1 MPNLRLMYDNAIDR
15 ATTPVASTTA
25 GAYAASNL
33 LGDDKSIWWR
43 STVTTAT
50 TLTATWTVG
59 ETLAC
64 VALPFCNLSPTAA
77 IRVQLYDATT
87 AGNLLLDTNTLQP
100 NALACP
106 AAAIKL
112 RGWTPAQAASA
123 YAYGGSA
130 CALIYFASTTGVK
143 RMVVTLTDP
152 GNLQGYLEAA
162 FLVAGPYW
170 SPTHN
175 AEYGAGMV
183 PVDSTE
189 NYRTAAGNLKSDG
202 GTMSRKV
209 SLNLS
214 AMVPSDRT
222 AAINIIRSCGKRWP
236 VLLDIFPQNSDLEL
250 QRDHL
255 IYGKFPDLS
264 ETKIAMLDRYA
275 MPVLVEEI

>member
-1 MPNLRLMYDNAIDR
+1 MPNLRLMYDNAVDR
-15 ATTPVASTTA
+15 AATPVASTTA
-25 GAYAASNL
+25 GAHAASNL

-50 TLTATWTVG
+50 TLTATWAVG
-59 ETLAC
+59 ETLAYT
-64 VALPFCNLSPTAA
+64 ALPFCNLSPTAT
-77 IRVQLYDATT
+77 IRVQLYDATA

-106 AAAIKL
+106 AASVKL

-123 YAYGGSA
+123 YAYGGGA
-130 CALIYFASTTGVK
+130 TALIYFASTPGVK

-162 FLVAGPYW
+162 FLGAGPYW
-170 SPTHN
+170 SPTYN

-189 NYRTAAGNLKSDG
+189 NYRTGAGGLKSDG
-202 GTMSRKV
+202 GTFHRKV
-209 SLNLS
+209 SFNLP
-214 AMVPSDRT
+214 AMAPSDRT

-236 VLLDIFPQNSDLEL
+236 VLLDVFPQNADLEL

-255 IYGKFPDLS
+255 IYGKFPELS

-275 MPVLVEEI
+275 MPVQVEEI

>member
-1 MPNLRLMYDNAIDR
+1 MPNLRIVHDNAIDR
-15 ATTPVASTTA
+15 AATPVASTTA
-25 GAYAASNL
+25 GLYAASNL
-33 LGDDKSIWWR
+33 VGDDKSTWWR
-43 STVTTAT
+43 STAITAT

-64 VALPFCNLSPTAA
+64 AALPFFNGSPTAT
-77 IRVQLYDATT
+77 IRVQLYDATA
-87 AGNLLLDTNTLQP
+87 AGNLLLDTNVLQP
-100 NALACP
+100 GALACP

-123 YAYGGSA
+123 YAYGGGA
-130 CALIYFASTTGVK
+130 TALIYFASTPGVK

-152 GNLQGYLEAA
+152 GSLQGYLEAA

-170 SPTHN
+170 SPTYN

-209 SLNLS
+209 PFNLPY
-214 AMVPSDRT
+214 MVPSDRT
-222 AAINIIRSCGKRWP
+222 AAVNIIRSCGKRWP
-236 VLLDIFPQNSDLEL
+236 VLLDVFPQNADLEL

-264 ETKIAMLDRYA
+264 ETKITMLDRYA
-275 MPVLVEEI
+275 MPVQVEEI